1 MGWTL
6 FFMIV
11 ILKIPMIAAL
21 WLIWYAIKEVPE
33 PQEGQADEDR
43 GPRRKLPPLPRWP
56 RRGPLGGGD
65 CKVPP
70 CPEEQP
76 AERLARRAPAYTRRA
91 PDRA

>member
-21 WLIWYAIKEVPE
+21 WLIWYAVKEPE
-33 PQEGQADEDR
+33 PEEETQGDADR

-56 RRGPLGGGD
+56 RRGPVIGGGD
-65 CKVPP
+65 CKPAP
-70 CPEEQP
+70 CPQEVT
-76 AERLARRAPAYTRRA
+76 ERPAPAYARR
-91 PDRA
+91 PERV